1 MKGLILKD
9 LYSMKIYLK
18 SYMSMFLFFM
28 IFAVA
33 MKSPAYMV
41 FMGTVMG
48 ISTLFAVLS
57 VDEASGF
64 AFSMTLPVTRKQIVQ
79 EKYLFFVGMM
89 CLIWGITIAFGLV
102 IYVFVKGDVIEC
114 LVSALACAAFYLFI
128 MALIL
133 PVTLKWNIQKA
144 RYVMLAAVALPCVM
158 VITWARMQET
168 NQNLFAAEAIWDK
181 RIGIL
186 IAGICLSAIV
196 VYFVSYCISLQIFAK
211 KEF

>member
-18 SYMSMFLFFM
+18 SYASMLLFFL

-33 MKSPAYMV
+33 MKSPSYMV

-48 ISTLFAVLS
+48 VSTLFAVLS
-57 VDEASGF
+57 VEEASGF

-79 EKYLFFVGMM
+79 EKYLFFVGVM
-89 CLIWGITIAFGLV
+89 CLIWGITTALGLM
-102 IYVFVKGDVIEC
+102 IYVFVKGDIIEC
-114 LVSALACAAFYLFI
+114 FVSALVCAAFYLFI

-133 PVTLKWNIQKA
+133 PVTLKWNVQKA
-144 RYVMLAAVALPCVM
+144 RYVMLAAVALPCVT
-158 VITWARMQET
+158 VIAWARMQET
-168 NQNLFAAEAIWDK
+168 NQNLFMVEAMWDQHVGM
-181 RIGIL
+181 IIVGIIL
-186 IAGICLSAIV
+186 AAIV
-196 VYFVSYCISLQIFAK
+196 VYVLSYQISLQIFAK

>member
-64 AFSMTLPVTRKQIVQ
+64 AFSMTLPVTIKQIVQ
-79 EKYLFFVGMM
+79 
-89 CLIWGITIAFGLV
+89 
-102 IYVFVKGDVIEC
+102 
-114 LVSALACAAFYLFI
+114 
-128 MALIL
+128 
-133 PVTLKWNIQKA
+133 
-144 RYVMLAAVALPCVM
+144 
-158 VITWARMQET
+158 
-168 NQNLFAAEAIWDK
+168 
-181 RIGIL
+181 
-186 IAGICLSAIV
+186 
-196 VYFVSYCISLQIFAK
+196 
-211 KEF
+211 